1 MDGVEHFELVEL
13 KCQRERCKTKTKSKK
28 FVLKTNP
35 SDSLQKIEEL
45 VLLLSMLIALSLSL
59 SEEFERNELV

>member
-1 MDGVEHFELVEL
+1 MDGVKHFELVEL
-13 KCQRERCKTKTKSKK
+13 KCQREKCKTKTKSKK

-35 SDSLQKIEEL
+35 SEQKIEEL